1 MLHASLKI
9 QLLNSDLVIQI
20 SFGVACQLGLLLTK
34 QSSRF
39 LQNFSRCFFAIFH
52 LTYDVANIGW
62 CGSICDANSPVDRAK
77 PEFGPK
83 NVNGHYILYEI
94 ATLVRD
100 EQIARFI
107 AATI

>member
-1 MLHASLKI
+1 MLHALLKI

-52 LTYDVANIGW
+52 LTYNVANIGW
-62 CGSICDANSPVDRAK
+62 CGSICDANS